1 MWPAALLAVLI
12 GGGALGLALS
22 TRLAS
27 TAPLLLVALRP
38 TPSILLLVGASTPV
52 LPTLLV
58 AVPLRALVD
67 VCYFGVARANLRS
80 LAVLRPGGRR
90 LVDALSRRS
99 TERALLYFCLVN
111 TNAAVDAAL
120 GGGDVP
126 WRRFLRFLLPGTV
139 LSTTTYLLAARAV
152 SPWARSLVTWL
163 DSHATEGLL
172 LLLAVGAL
180 RLAIQAARSRLRQSG
195 RRRETASGEPG

>member
-1 MWPAALLAVLI
+1 MLLAVLI
-12 GGGALGLALS
+12 GGGVLGLALS

-27 TAPLLLVALRP
+27 SAPLLLVALRP
-38 TPSILLLVGASTPV
+38 TPSILLLVGGSAPV
-52 LPTLLV
+52 LPTLLI

-67 VCYFGVARANLRS
+67 VAYFGVARANLRS
-80 LAVLRPGGRR
+80 LMTLRPGGQR
-90 LVDALSRRS
+90 LANALSRRS

-126 WRRFLRFLLPGTV
+126 WRRFLRFLIPGTV
-139 LSTTTYLLAARAV
+139 VSTTAYLLAARAV
-152 SPWARSLVTWL
+152 APWARGLVTWL

-180 RLAIQAARSRLRQSG
+180 RLAAQAVRSRLRRRAG
-195 RRRETASGEPG
+195 RPGAAPGEPG

>member
-1 MWPAALLAVLI
+1 MLAVLI
-12 GGGALGLALS
+12 GGGVLGLALS

-38 TPSILLLVGASTPV
+38 TPSILLLVGGSAPV
-52 LPTLLV
+52 LPTLLI

-67 VCYFGVARANLRS
+67 VGYFGVARANLRS
-80 LAVLRPGGRR
+80 LMMLRPGGQR
-90 LVDALSRRS
+90 LVGALSRHS
-99 TERALLYFCLVN
+99 TERALLYFCLIN

-126 WRRFLRFLLPGTV
+126 WRRFLRFLIPGTV
-139 LSTTTYLLAARAV
+139 ISTTTYLLAARAV
-152 SPWARSLVTWL
+152 APWARGLVTWL

-172 LLLAVGAL
+172 LLLVVGAL
-180 RLAIQAARSRLRQSG
+180 RLAAQAIRSRV
-195 RRRETASGEPG
+195 RRRADRPEAAPGEPG